1 MEGFVRFW
9 GCLLFLF
16 ICVFQSHPMFAY
28 TIHLMH
34 TNDLHAHF
42 LPSDQNSQ
50 VCTDQSPNCAG
61 GLSRIKTL
69 IDQERDKYKDLILLD
84 AGDRFSGTIFY
95 TLRKSQ
101 DLAPILKTFR
111 YDALTIGNH
120 ELDDGTGEFRSFFDK
135 VDTSVVVSN
144 VRFLKD
150 SALDKQITPS
160 KIITRNG
167 KKIGII
173 GVLTEETQT
182 ACEHAD
188 EIEIENVQRAV
199 AREIQHLK
207 RQGVHV
213 IIVLSHIGYEADQ
226 KLAQT
231 VPGIHIIVGGHSH
244 TVLSND
250 PDNKEAV
257 GDYPTVVINSEQKP
271 VLIVTAGVFGRYVG
285 RLDVEFNEQNIPVS
299 WSGNALFVH
308 SSIKPDPAIERR
320 VNYAYQLVERQGQE
334 KITTLKEDLLMTPQK
349 SFCSESCHIGEVL
362 SNALLQGASDAD
374 MALLNAGGIRAG
386 LSKGEVTLSD
396 LIDVFPFDS
405 KAVLIQMTGQQL
417 IDYLSYALKSYS
429 STDRTNTFLQSAG
442 LSYSFDAETRQP
454 FNILIHGKPLQKN
467 RIYTIVTASFLA
479 NGGDG
484 FPAFK
489 PIKTFP
495 QTLRGI
501 LHQQLKKNPIPSF
514 KNNIQKEEASTLKK
528 AA

>member
-1 MEGFVRFW
+1 MRFF
-9 GCLLFLF
+9 LSILFLCV
-16 ICVFQSHPMFAY
+16 CVFYNHSTFAY
-28 TIHLMH
+28 TLHLMH

-42 LPSDQNSQ
+42 LPSNQNNQ
-50 VCTDQSPNCAG
+50 VCTDQSPDCAG
-61 GLSRIKTL
+61 GFSRIKTL
-69 IDQERDKYKDLILLD
+69 IDQERDKHKDLILLD

-101 DLAPILKTFR
+101 DLAPILKTFH

-135 VDTSVVVSN
+135 VDTPVVASN

-150 SALDKQITPS
+150 SALDKQIASS

-173 GVLTEETQT
+173 GVLTEETKT

-188 EIEIENVQRAV
+188 EIEIEDVQTAV
-199 AREIQHLK
+199 AREIQKLK
-207 RQGVHV
+207 RQGVHI
-213 IIVLSHIGYEADQ
+213 IIVLSHIGYEEDQ

-231 VPGIHIIVGGHSH
+231 VPGIHMIVGGHSH
-244 TVLSND
+244 TILSSD
-250 PDNKEAV
+250 PDNKEAT
-257 GDYPTVVINSEQKP
+257 GTYPTVVINPEQKP
-271 VLIVTAGVFGRYVG
+271 VLIVTAGVFGRYIG
-285 RLDVEFNEQNIPVS
+285 RLDVEFDEENTPIAWN
-299 WSGNALFVH
+299 GNALFVH

-362 SNALLQGASDAD
+362 SNALLQGAVGAD
-374 MALLNAGGIRAG
+374 IALLNAGGIRAG
-386 LSKGEVTLSD
+386 LSKGDMTLSD

-417 IDYLSYALKSYS
+417 IDYLSYALQSYS
-429 STDRTNTFLQSAG
+429 PTDRTNSFLQSAG
-442 LSYSFDAETRQP
+442 LSYSFDEEARLP

-467 RIYTIVTASFLA
+467 RTYTIVTASFLA

-484 FPAFK
+484 FPVFK

-501 LHQQLKKNPIPSF
+501 LNQQLKKNPIPSF
-514 KNNIQKEEASTLKK
+514 KNNIQKEEPSTLKK